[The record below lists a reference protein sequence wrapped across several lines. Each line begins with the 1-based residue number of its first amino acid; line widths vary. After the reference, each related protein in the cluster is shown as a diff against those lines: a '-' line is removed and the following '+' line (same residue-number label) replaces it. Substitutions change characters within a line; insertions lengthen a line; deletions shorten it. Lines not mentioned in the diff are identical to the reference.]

1 MAHGLVKVVFI
12 VQLDGRML
20 RFLLQM
26 KLHYHW
32 HYLAPILVESQLL
45 WQVDT
50 DQSRSVYLVRLISIW
65 YCNWFMLF
73 MTLDMPDEGTR

>member
-26 KLHYHW
+26 KLYYHW

-45 WQVDT
+45 RQVDF
-50 DQSRSVYLVRLISIW
+50 L
-65 YCNWFMLF
+65 
-73 MTLDMPDEGTR
+73 